1 LWKKVAYFDCF
12 VAAETPNNGG
22 LSLSPPHSISQRE
35 TMQITQPASA
45 PTSPLAS
52 PNLTT
57 TSFTLTCPGQSTVD
71 PNWQA
76 SKPTVRERNAAMFN
90 NELMADIRFVVG
102 SPGTHLIKLLVI
114 FMAISLYT
122 LYLLYCLNM

>member
-1 LWKKVAYFDCF
+1 MKTVIRTVHFHCHCSF
-12 VAAETPNNGG
+12 VTAETPNNGG

-35 TMQITQPASA
+35 AMQITQPASA

-52 PNLTT
+52 PNLTS
-57 TSFTLTCPGQSTVD
+57 TSFNLTCPGQSTID

-102 SPGTHLIKLLVI
+102 SPGTYLKVFVI
-114 FMAISLYT
+114 FMNNSL
-122 LYLLYCLNM
+122 

>member
-1 LWKKVAYFDCF
+1 
-12 VAAETPNNGG
+12 
-22 LSLSPPHSISQRE
+22 
-35 TMQITQPASA
+35 MQITQPASA

-102 SPGTHLIKLLVI
+102 SPGTHLIKLLVN
-114 FMAISLYT
+114 FMTISLYT